1 MQELIDSL
9 LEESKI
15 NKELDKKKDKLKAAV
30 TNEKYRLVEEIMK
43 VAHLKNDFAD
53 KEKQEK
59 ESQCHGMDENPA
71 LRKFIISSAHNT

>member
-43 VAHLKNDFAD
+43 EYL
-53 KEKQEK
+53 
-59 ESQCHGMDENPA
+59 
-71 LRKFIISSAHNT
+71 